1 MYPLQ
6 IIDIIN
12 YTSILFLKTGNC
24 WEKVKII
31 KKNQYTQIIK
41 LGRIK
46 PLYEQNVRKVKSHPI
61 IIIICSSSSSFMRDA
76 PIPRF
81 YRSSIISTVKKL

>member
-12 YTSILFLKTGNC
+12 YISILFLKTENC
-24 WEKVKII
+24 WQVG
-31 KKNQYTQIIK
+31 KKNQYAQIIK

-46 PLYEQNVRKVKSHPI
+46 PFYEQNVRKVKSHPI
-61 IIIICSSSSSFMRDA
+61 IIIISSSSSSSSFMRDA
-76 PIPRF
+76 PIPLF
-81 YRSSIISTVKKL
+81 YRSSRVLVL

>member
-12 YTSILFLKTGNC
+12 YISILFLKTGNC
-24 WEKVKII
+24 WQVKII
-31 KKNQYTQIIK
+31 KKNQYAQIIK

-61 IIIICSSSSSFMRDA
+61 IIIISSSSSSFMRDA
-76 PIPRF
+76 PIPGF
-81 YRSSIISTVKKL
+81 YRSSIISTVRKL

>member
-12 YTSILFLKTGNC
+12 YISILFLKTGNC
-24 WEKVKII
+24 WQVKIK
-31 KKNQYTQIIK
+31 KKNQYAQIIK

-46 PLYEQNVRKVKSHPI
+46 PFYEQNVRKVKSHP
-61 IIIICSSSSSFMRDA
+61 SSDSSTSSSSFMRDA
-76 PIPRF
+76 PIPLF
-81 YRSSIISTVKKL
+81 YRSSRVLVL